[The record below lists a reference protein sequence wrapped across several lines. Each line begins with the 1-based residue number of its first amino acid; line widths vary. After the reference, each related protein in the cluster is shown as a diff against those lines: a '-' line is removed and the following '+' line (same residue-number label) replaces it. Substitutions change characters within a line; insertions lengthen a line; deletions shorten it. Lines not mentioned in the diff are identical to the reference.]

1 MPKKKRSKSP
11 VKTDRPK
18 YKELTSAESRHIAL
32 WESLAGRVP
41 PFRMKQVVEQ
51 NVKSPRAISEV
62 STRLARQAAEY
73 EASALF
79 QVAADKYHRSAKYRM
94 EEQDRQASATAQEHA
109 YQEKQRAMRQRE
121 EEERLEAKHQLSE
134 YSRQVAE
141 DAEVRRQKKIE
152 MMQVRERRAAQRL
165 REQAQLAREEEEA
178 ERLKPACV
186 TSAWLPRC
194 AARSSSSMK
203 SSGLCAGLSW
213 LRASR
218 DDLHS
223 DGAHPSSDPTVL

>member
-121 EEERLEAKHQLSE
+121 EEERLEAKQLLAE

-165 REQAQLAREEEEA
+165 REQAQLAREEQEHRPQPSPDQTSQD
-178 ERLKPACV
+178 RLG
-186 TSAWLPRC
+186 TRFGSIWRTN
-194 AARSSSSMK
+194 
-203 SSGLCAGLSW
+203 
-213 LRASR
+213 LRHFGTKTAFLEGMCLQCR
-218 DDLHS
+218 
-223 DGAHPSSDPTVL
+223 